1 MPAGVKAAL
10 AKRNKD
16 VSEENVPRATREEQ
30 SNGFSRISIKFAVPI
45 IMLVDIHIAL
55 LLVEFIFRG
64 GEMKCVSLAP
74 YVTDYSVCVYFR

>member
-1 MPAGVKAAL
+1 M

-30 SNGFSRISIKFAVPI
+30 SNGFSSLISIKFAVPI

-74 YVTDYSVCVYFR
+74 YVTDYSVCVYSR

>member
-1 MPAGVKAAL
+1 MQ
-10 AKRNKD
+10 R
-16 VSEENVPRATREEQ
+16 ETREEQ
-30 SNGFSRISIKFAVPI
+30 SNGFSRISLKFAVPI

-74 YVTDYSVCVYFR
+74 YVTDYSVCLYSR